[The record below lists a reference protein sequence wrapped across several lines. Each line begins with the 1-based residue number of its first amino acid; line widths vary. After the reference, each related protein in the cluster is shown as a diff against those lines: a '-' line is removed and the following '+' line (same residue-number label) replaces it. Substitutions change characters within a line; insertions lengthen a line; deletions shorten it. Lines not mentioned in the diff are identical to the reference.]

1 MVFQKISDRAFTL
14 LEVMIAVAIIAIAM
28 VTLLGSQA
36 RSLSHATEAH
46 FNVVA
51 PMLASLK
58 LAEMAGGVIPA
69 VNDDGDFGE
78 DFSGYKWKMEVEDAE
93 FATSEVLGALTEPLQ
108 KVELTVWWSDT
119 PYSYTITSYGR
130 SPN

>member
-1 MVFQKISDRAFTL
+1 MRLQKISNRAFTL
-14 LEVMIAVAIIAIAM
+14 LEVMIAVSIIAIAM
-28 VTLLGSQA
+28 VTLLGSQS
-36 RSLSHATEAH
+36 RSLSLATEAH

-69 VNDDGDFGE
+69 ENDDGDFGE
-78 DFSGYKWKMEVEDAE
+78 DFTGYKWKVEVEDAE
-93 FATSEVLGALTEPLQ
+93 FTTSEVLAALTKPLR
-108 KVELTVWWSDT
+108 KVSLTVWWSDT
-119 PYSYTITSYGR
+119 PYSYTIPSYGR